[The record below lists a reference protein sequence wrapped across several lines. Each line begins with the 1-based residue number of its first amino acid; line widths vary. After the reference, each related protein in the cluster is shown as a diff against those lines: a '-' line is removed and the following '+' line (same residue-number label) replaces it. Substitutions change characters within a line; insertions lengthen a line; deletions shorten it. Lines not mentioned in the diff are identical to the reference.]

1 MDQNHQYSSLPTE
14 ATGNNTSNFENEQAM
29 KELLRDQMQLQLF
42 GAGFG
47 SGAVDNENKNIFVNP
62 AFKDAFQKGFGQNQS
77 KAFPFVDNGFGSFM
91 KSKKVF
97 MQEAEQNEE
106 TDRLM
111 GKDSSDVIVIKA
123 KKKKSDVLMQNE

>member
-1 MDQNHQYSSLPTE
+1 
-14 ATGNNTSNFENEQAM
+14 M

-62 AFKDAFQKGFGQNQS
+62 AFKDAFQKGFSQNQS

-106 TDRLM
+106 TERLM
-111 GKDSSDVIVIKA
+111 GKDSSDVIIIKA
-123 KKKKSDVLMQNE
+123 EKKKSDVLMQNE